1 MTLQILQLSRDAA
14 PQRIAVGAE
23 RTTVIVRPG
32 DRFRFVDES
41 DAPQRLTGLRV
52 RRVDNHLVIDGLG
65 AAGREIELQN
75 FFGAC
80 RPGAECRVSLAGL
93 GEATGTI
100 VTEETPPVAALSDG
114 SFLLY
119 SSDPTA
125 VAAAALPAAPALD
138 SGGGLSGGMIGA
150 VGGGLL
156 LAGAA
161 GAAAGGG
168 GGGGGGG
175 GATDTTPPAA
185 PVITSPAVVR
195 GARPTITGEAE
206 PGARV
211 TLRIDVNG
219 NGVFTDAADATWTT
233 TAGADGRW
241 QVDTSSTPQFGSLP
255 SAGLAENVA
264 YGVLAQASDAANN
277 VSPATRSNLTVDA
290 SPPAAPII
298 NVVAGDDV
306 INAAE
311 RAAGVVVSGSAE
323 AGSRVSVALGGVAL
337 TTTAGTDG
345 AWAVTFAAAQITGA
359 GLASVSAAAVD
370 AAGNTGPTSTRQV
383 VLETAIPGAPTITDN
398 VTGTATGPVTFTITF
413 ERPVTGFTASD
424 ITVTGGTAGAFAGSG
439 TTYTLAVTPTPNV
452 QQGQIVLQVP
462 AGAAVDGAGNPT
474 AGPATAIQGY
484 DTQRP
489 SVTVTDNVPGVASG
503 PVTFTFTFSEAVTGF
518 TASDVTVT
526 GGTPGTFAGSGTTY
540 TLVVAPAAGATGTIT
555 VAVPAGGANDAVG
568 LTNTA
573 LAAPATQAFD
583 TAPPTLAITDN
594 APGTASGPVTFTFD
608 FGEAVSDF
616 AIDDLTITGLPAG
629 STVGA
634 ITEIAPGRYTLVVTP
649 APDTS
654 GSFGVAVRAAAA
666 VDAAGNASPAASVT
680 QAFNTDS
687 SLPTLAITDGTAAS
701 VTNAP
706 VTFTFTWSEP
716 VTGFG
721 TPASDVVV
729 TGGTITTPLSGSGAT
744 YSMVVT
750 PTPGVNGGTISV
762 AVPAAAVLDLNGNA
776 NTSGANGT
784 QSFDTLAPVVGITDD
799 APGTATGPVTF
810 TFGFGEAVTGFA
822 LNDITVTGV
831 PASAVGT
838 LTTVSPSTYTL
849 LVSPAVNTTGTIGV
863 SVRAAAVTDAGGNTN
878 VAAAASQAFNTDTTP
893 PTVAISDTTG
903 PTVTAAPVTFNFL
916 WTEAVTGFGAQPA
929 DVTVLGGS
937 ITTPLSGSGTAYSMV
952 VTPTPGVN
960 GGTISVS
967 VPAGAAT
974 DANGN
979 PNPASAVAT
988 QSFDTL
994 APVATITDNV
1004 PGAIATGPVTFT
1016 VAFGE
1021 AVTGF
1026 DNADLTVNGLPPGST
1041 VGPVTATATP
1051 GQFTVLVTPAV
1062 PSSGV
1067 IDFAVRAGA
1076 ANDAAGNTNLA
1087 ASATQGFNTD
1097 SSPPTLTITDGTPAA
1112 VTNAPVTFTFSW
1124 SEPVTGFGT
1133 PASDVNVTGGTVS
1146 TPLAGSGDTYTMTV
1160 TPTPN
1165 ATGTIA
1171 VTVPIGAAIDSGGN
1185 ANTVGAT
1192 ASQAYDRVP
1201 PTVAITDNRPEAVTN
1216 QPVTFTFTT
1225 SEAVTGFDASDIP
1238 APTGGTITTP
1248 FAAAGGNTYTMTVT
1262 PTAGVASSAITVSVG
1277 AGAFTD
1283 LAGNANTAGQV
1294 GTQSYDTLAPTQTVT
1309 ASSLLDNVPGPGET
1323 AVAAGGSTDDT
1334 TPRLSLTLSAVLGAG
1349 ESILLSRTGPG
1360 GTSLVTTFTAAA
1372 GATPS
1377 FQETVPLTAGSY
1389 SYSATITDTAG
1400 NSLPLDLVPGGAA
1413 EVYAF
1418 TVL

>member
-32 DRFRFVDES
+32 DQFRFVDES
-41 DAPQRLTGLRV
+41 GAPQRLSGLRV

-125 VAAAALPAAPALD
+125 AAAAALPAAPALD
-138 SGGGLSGGMIGA
+138 TGGGMSGGMIGA
-150 VGGGLL
+150 IGGGLL

-168 GGGGGGG
+168 GGGGGGP
-175 GATDTTPPAA
+175 ATDTTPPAA

-195 GARPTITGEAE
+195 GVRPTITGEAE
-206 PGARV
+206 AGARV

-241 QVDTSSTPQFGSLP
+241 QVDTATAPQFGSLP

-264 YGVLAQASDAANN
+264 YGVLAQATDAANN
-277 VSPATRSNLTVDA
+277 VSPSTRSSLTVDA
-290 SPPAAPII
+290 SPPPAPII

-311 RAAGVVVSGSAE
+311 RAAGVTVSGTAE
-323 AGSRVSVALGGVAL
+323 AGSRVAVALGGVAL
-337 TTTAGTDG
+337 SATAGADG
-345 AWAVTFAAAQITGA
+345 TWAVTFAASQISGTG
-359 GLASVSAAAVD
+359 LSTVSAAAVD
-370 AAGNTGPTSTRQV
+370 AAGNTGPTTTRQV
-383 VLETAIPGAPTITDN
+383 VLETVVPGAPLITDN
-398 VTGTATGPVTFTITF
+398 AAGTASGPVTFTITF

-424 ITVTGGTAGAFAGSG
+424 ITVTGGTPGAFAGSG

-462 AGAAVDGAGNPT
+462 AGAAIDGAGNPT
-474 AGPATAIQGY
+474 AGPATAIQAY
-484 DTQRP
+484 DTLRP
-489 SVTVTDNVPGVASG
+489 SITVTDNVPGVAGG
-503 PVTFTFTFSEAVTGF
+503 PVTFTFTFNEAVTGF

-526 GGTPGTFAGSGTTY
+526 GGAPGAFAGSGTTY
-540 TLVVAPAAGATGTIT
+540 TLVVTPAAGTTGTIT
-555 VAVPAGGANDAVG
+555 VDVPAGAASDAVG
-568 LTNTA
+568 LTSTA
-573 LAAPATQAFD
+573 LTPSAVQAFD
-583 TAPPTLAITDN
+583 RVAPTLTITDT
-594 APGTASGPVTFTFD
+594 APGTAGGPVTFTFD
-608 FGEAVSDF
+608 FGEPVADF
-616 AIDDLTITGLPAG
+616 ALDDLTITGLPTG

-654 GSFGVAVRAAAA
+654 GSFGIAVRAAAA

-687 SLPTLAITDGTAAS
+687 SLPTLTISDATTAT

-706 VTFTFTWSEP
+706 VTFTFGWSEP

-729 TGGTITTPLSGSGAT
+729 TGGTVTTPLSGSGAT

-750 PTPGVNGGTISV
+750 PTPGVNGGTILV
-762 AVPAAAVLDLNGNA
+762 TVPAGAAADLNGNA
-776 NTSGANGT
+776 NTTGASGSQA
-784 QSFDTLAPVVGITDD
+784 FDTLAPVAGITDD

-822 LNDITVTGV
+822 LDDLTVTGV
-831 PASAVGT
+831 PPSAVGT
-838 LTTVSPSTYTL
+838 LTTISPSTYTL
-849 LVSPAVNTTGTIGV
+849 LVSPAANTTGTIGV
-863 SVRAAAVTDAGGNTN
+863 SVRASAVADAAGNTN
-878 VAAAASQAFNTDTTP
+878 VAASATQAFNTDTTP

-916 WTEAVTGFGAQPA
+916 WSEAVTGFGAQPA
-929 DVTVLGGS
+929 DLTVTGGS
-937 ITTPLSGSGTAYSMV
+937 ITTPLSGSGTSYSMV

-967 VPAGAAT
+967 VPAGAAS
-974 DANGN
+974 DLNGN

-988 QSFDTL
+988 QAYDTL
-994 APVATITDNV
+994 APVAAISDNV
-1004 PGAIATGPVTFT
+1004 PGATATGPVTFT
-1016 VAFGE
+1016 VSFGE
-1021 AVTGF
+1021 TVTGF
-1026 DNADLTVNGLPPGST
+1026 LDDDLTVTGLAAGST
-1041 VGPVTATATP
+1041 VGPVTATGTA
-1051 GQFTVLVTPAV
+1051 GQFTVLVTPAAS
-1062 PSSGV
+1062 SSGT
-1067 IDFAVRAGA
+1067 INFAVRAGA
-1076 ANDAAGNTNLA
+1076 ATDAAGNTNA
-1087 ASATQGFNTD
+1087 AAAATQAYNTD
-1097 SSPPTLTITDGTPAA
+1097 SSPPTLVISDGTPAT

-1124 SEPVTGFGT
+1124 SEPVTGFV
-1133 PASDVNVTGGTVS
+1133 ASDITLDGGTIT
-1146 TPLAGSGDTYTMTV
+1146 TPLSGSGDTYTMTV
-1160 TPTPN
+1160 TPTANASGTITVTVPAGAATDASGNPN
-1165 ATGTIA
+1165 ATGA
-1171 VTVPIGAAIDSGGN
+1171 SG
-1185 ANTVGAT
+1185 
-1192 ASQAYDRVP
+1192 SQPYDRVA

-1225 SEAVTGFDASDIP
+1225 SEPVTGFDATDVSV
-1238 APTGGTITTP
+1238 TGGTVTTALTP
-1248 FAAAGGNTYTMTVT
+1248 AGGNVYTMTVEPT
-1262 PTAGVASSAITVSVG
+1262 PNEASSTITVFVV
-1277 AGAFTD
+1277 AGRFAD
-1283 LAGNANTAGQV
+1283 LAGNTNTASPV
-1294 GTQSYDTLAPTQTVT
+1294 WTQPYDTLAPTQTVS
-1309 ASSLLDNVPGPGET
+1309 ASAVLDNVPGPGET
-1323 AVAAGGSTDDT
+1323 TVAAGGSTDDT
-1334 TPRLSLTLSAVLGAG
+1334 TPRLSLTLSSVLGSG

-1360 GTSLVTTFTAAA
+1360 GTSLVTTFTA
-1372 GATPS
+1372 GSGTTPS

-1389 SYSATITDTAG
+1389 SYSATIADTAG
-1400 NSLPLDLVPGGAA
+1400 NSLPLDLVPGGPAT
-1413 EVYAF
+1413 VYAF